1 MRISLLEVGVPRD
14 LEVLGH
20 WRCRDWVEVEIRRN
34 LSRQSLVVSVRN
46 GILIVDSPIEAKRG
60 LRAGCIVDKVATE
73 LSELV
78 VCCIVMSFG
87 RQGIVV

>member
-1 MRISLLEVGVPRD
+1 MIDD
-14 LEVLGH
+14 L
-20 WRCRDWVEVEIRRN
+20 
-34 LSRQSLVVSVRN
+34 
-46 GILIVDSPIEAKRG
+46 PIEARRG
-60 LRAGCIVDKVATE
+60 LRAGCIVDKVVTE